1 LRTDPEQIYIRS
13 DREHFG
19 LCEITTHCFF
29 FCYVCYH
36 VNIFYMSGTILG
48 LTFLDPD
55 TIVNFLLRFI
65 CR

>member
-29 FCYVCYH
+29 CYVCCH
-36 VNIFYMSGTILG
+36 VNIFYVSGTIMG
-48 LTFLDPD
+48 LTFLDSD
-55 TIVNFLLRFI
+55 TIV
-65 CR
+65 